1 MEVLATLAHQT
12 LALRRRKLPI
22 AGKGFGQTAPFVAA
36 GQRCISTLRGLEQA
50 ARQELTE
57 ALLPTEQILESPV
70 HLQLEGLLERSQPGT
85 RGREGRMG
93 L

>member
-1 MEVLATLAHQT
+1 MEVLATLTHQV
-12 LALRRRKLPI
+12 LALGRRTLPI
-22 AGKGFGQTAPFVAA
+22 AGEGFRQAAPFVAA
-36 GQRCISTLRGLEQA
+36 GQRCIRPLRRLEQA

-70 HLQLEGLLERSQPGT
+70 HLQLEGLLERSQPGIE
-85 RGREGRMG
+85 GREGRMG